1 MTGKIKVQRLLYEI
15 GGGYVYKSKDIDLI
29 TSLPLELLGLTV
41 NINSAYR
48 SSGVNKNME
57 YTLLE
62 NVVCTIGK
70 KKQLSDE
77 VKFVRLEEK
86 LYRVSVWKI
95 SRRVNNAVVI
105 YTLVLQEVYIDKDKE
120 KKK

>member
-1 MTGKIKVQRLLYEI
+1 MTGKIKVQRLLYEV

-41 NINSAYR
+41 NINHAYR
-48 SSGVNKNME
+48 SSGINRNAE

-62 NVVCTIGK
+62 NVICTIGK
-70 KKQLSDE
+70 KKQLSDIA
-77 VKFVRLEEK
+77 KFVRLEEK
-86 LYRVSVWKI
+86 LYRVRGWHI
-95 SRRVNNAVVI
+95 NRRVNNAVVI
-105 YTLVLQEVYIDKDKE
+105 YTLVLQEVYIDKE